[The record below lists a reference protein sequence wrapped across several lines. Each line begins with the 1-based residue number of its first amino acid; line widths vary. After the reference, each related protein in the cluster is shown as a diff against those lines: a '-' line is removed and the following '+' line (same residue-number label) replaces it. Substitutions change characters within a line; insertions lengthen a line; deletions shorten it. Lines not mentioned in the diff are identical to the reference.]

1 MLERDSL
8 YKVVVMARLGGRWL
22 VLAMIALLC
31 GCAVGA
37 TSDPTGIDS
46 GGLFGTGGA
55 VGGAGAA
62 GMGAGGPATF
72 TRVWNEVISVKGCT
86 NAICHGGMPGQGNL
100 SMPDIG
106 TAYLHLVNIPAAGD
120 RCGPSMKLRVTP
132 GNPAMSLL
140 VEKLSSAKPS
150 CGDTMP
156 AGAGIAPACTIQA
169 PTSCNSMA
177 EIQLVKDWIMA
188 GAMND

>member
-8 YKVVVMARLGGRWL
+8 HKVVVMARSGGCWM

-37 TSDPTGIDS
+37 TSDPTGIDGALGS
-46 GGLFGTGGA
+46 GGA
-55 VGGAGAA
+55 VGTGGAGAA

-72 TRVWNEVISVKGCT
+72 TRVWNEVISPKGCT
-86 NAICHGGMPGQGNL
+86 NAICHGGMPGRGNL

-120 RCGPSMKLRVTP
+120 RCGPSGKLRVTP
-132 GNPAMSLL
+132 RNPAMSLI
-140 VEKLSSAKPS
+140 VEKLSSAIPRAAAR
-150 CGDTMP
+150 CRPTP
-156 AGAGIAPACTIQA
+156 ASRSCTIQA
-169 PTSCNSMA
+169 VTSCNSMA